1 MKTYMKKLWYLTCV
15 ALFACAAHS
24 CENPELIDDVS
35 NGINGV
41 DTTTIRINEDL
52 ESYMTGKCIMVSF
65 EQQDYSIPYT
75 QLTVDTAFAD
85 VDWITVTRYST
96 YVKVTISENYLPEY
110 RNGYAYYR
118 LKGAEKFDTVIVS
131 QGPRDIFYV
140 ENRSNGGGYLLD
152 YKMQEVYFDIFS
164 NVEYT
169 IEIPDSA
176 KEWIQVIT
184 PKNTRS
190 YFKESSFGVVV
201 QANEGNYRETYISLK
216 SAKSNERQ
224 RIRIAQ
230 DGEYFTLDRLVA
242 RNPNLSIF
250 YQAIEAT
257 GLSETLQKYL
267 DYTYPE
273 IDYEWTEQAWRDHY
287 PGLHCN
293 ATAFER
299 DYITVPEKREFKYTL
314 FCMPD
319 TALAAYSDDYWSGGI
334 HNLNELRQ
342 YADKVYPEGAGQ
354 PDTDKSSS
362 LYKLIAYH
370 ILPCWLTYDQFNTRQ
385 AEIVQRHLF
394 LKEHD
399 MEDFFETLLPHS
411 IMRISTPYPDGTWR
425 SPLGVYINRRGTQE
439 TGLIAEGVRIA
450 EAASEYNL
458 PDDLTNICVNG
469 GYHYINKLL
478 VYDNFTRNT
487 ALQCRMRIMCCT
499 LSPDY
504 INSNGR
510 GRLYNYNYYSE
521 YNRMVKE
528 YKPDYCTNVKWIED
542 QTHIFVRYRDKSF
555 GTYNGD
561 ELTIRG
567 AYDFAFKLPP
577 VPADGTY
584 EIRIW
589 NNSMAASGSSYHN
602 YRGIVQ
608 FFLHQ
613 YNPGSDEDTFWRNW
627 DWIPEGVPVDMRL
640 GGNDPRIGMVPD
652 NDSRYDDMTES
663 ERKEAIFK
671 NDRVMRT
678 RGYMKAPDSFTL
690 TSSNDNIG
698 DPIRYNRDCY
708 RYIICSEFLKSDTDY
723 WIRMRQVYDEDA
735 VYPFSFI
742 ELVPKSVYDGNE
754 DMH

>member
-35 NGINGV
+35 DNNNGV

-85 VDWITVTRYST
+85 ADWIYITLHST
-96 YVKVTISENYLPEY
+96 YVTVTVEENYTPEY
-110 RNGYAYYR
+110 RNCYAYYR
-118 LKGAEKFDTVIVS
+118 LKGAEEFDTVLVS

-140 ENRSNGGGYLLD
+140 ENWSNTNGYLLD
-152 YKMQEVYFDIFS
+152 NKMHEVYFDIFS

-169 IEIPDSA
+169 IEIPDSV
-176 KEWIQVIT
+176 KEWIQLIT
-184 PKNTRS
+184 PKNTRA
-190 YFKESSFGVVV
+190 YFKDSSFGVIV
-201 QANEGNYRETYISLK
+201 QPNEGSYRETYISLK
-216 SAKSNERQ
+216 SEKSNERQ

-230 DGEYFTLDRLVA
+230 DGQYFTLDRLVA

-250 YQAIEAT
+250 YRAIEAT
-257 GLSETLQKYL
+257 GLRETLEQYL
-267 DYTYPE
+267 DYSYPE
-273 IDYEWTEQAWRDHY
+273 IPYEWTEQALRDNTSYIHY
-287 PGLHCN
+287 YQTPYE
-293 ATAFER
+293 T
-299 DYITVPEKREFKYTL
+299 DYIAIPEKREFKYTL

-319 TALAAYSDDYWSGGI
+319 TALAEYSDDYWSGGI
-334 HNLNELRQ
+334 HNLDELRQ

-354 PDTDKSSS
+354 PDSDKTGS

-370 ILPCWLTYDQFNTRQ
+370 ILPCWLSYDQFNTRQ

-399 MEDFFETLLPHS
+399 MEDFYETLLPHS

-425 SPLGVYINRRGTQE
+425 SPLGIYINRRGTQE

-450 EAASEYNL
+450 RDASEYNL
-458 PDDLTNICVNG
+458 PEDLTNICVNG

-510 GRLYNYNYYSE
+510 GRFNGNSGYRNINK
-521 YNRMVKE
+521 MVKE
-528 YKPDYCTNVKWIED
+528 YKPDHCANIKWIED
-542 QTHIFVRYRDKSF
+542 QTYIYVRYRDKNF

-561 ELTIRG
+561 ELNVIG
-567 AYDFAFKLPP
+567 AFDFAFKLPP

-589 NNSMAASGSSYHN
+589 NNSMAGGSWYMG
-602 YRGIVQ
+602 RGIIQ
-608 FFLHQ
+608 FYLHQ
-613 YNPGSDEDTFWRNW
+613 YNTGSDEDTFWRNW
-627 DWIPEGVPVDMRL
+627 DWMPLGLPADMRL
-640 GGNDPRIGMVPD
+640 GGDDPRIGMVRD
-652 NDSRYDDMTES
+652 NDSRYDGMTES
-663 ERKEAIFK
+663 QKKEAICL
-671 NDRVMRT
+671 NDRAMRS
-678 RGYMKAPDSFTL
+678 RGYMKAPDSY
-690 TSSNDNIG
+690 TSSSSTDNAG
-698 DPIRYNRDCY
+698 DPIRCDKNCY
-708 RYIICSEFLKSDTDY
+708 RYIIGSEYLRSDTDY
-723 WIRMRQVYDEDA
+723 WIRMRQVYDYSIFA
-735 VYPFSFI
+735 FSFI